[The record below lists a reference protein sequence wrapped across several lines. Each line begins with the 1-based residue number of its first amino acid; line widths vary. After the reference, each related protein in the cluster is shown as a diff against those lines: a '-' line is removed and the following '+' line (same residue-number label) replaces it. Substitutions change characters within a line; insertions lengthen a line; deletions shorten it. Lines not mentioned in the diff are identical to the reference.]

1 MSPAQRR
8 REAHAYRRSASKF
21 VTVIMSIGLAF
32 SVAGAVG
39 AWRGYAT
46 RSWPT
51 TQAVLMTNNLEQG
64 TQTRRVP
71 ATEKQRGGVE
81 EKIATETLTLAYRYT
96 VDGTTFEGQKL
107 EPWDFGLPAKAKA
120 HAVAVLTPGT
130 THPVAYDARDPRRSY
145 LLPGPS
151 TTALTLL
158 TLGLV
163 LMAVGLIAGRVIRR
177 A

>member
-1 MSPAQRR
+1 MS
-8 REAHAYRRSASKF
+8 
-21 VTVIMSIGLAF
+21 VGLAC

-39 AWRGYAT
+39 AWQGYVT

-51 TQAVLMTNNLEQG
+51 TQAVLLTNKLEHG
-64 TQTRRVP
+64 IETRRVP
-71 ATEKQRGGVE
+71 MTDKQRGGVE
-81 EKIATETLTLAYRYT
+81 ETIATETLTLAYRYT

-107 EPWDFGLPAKAKA
+107 EPWDFGLPAKARA
-120 HAVAVLTPGT
+120 IAALAPGAT
-130 THPVAYDARDPRRSY
+130 LSVAYDTRDPRRSY

-163 LMAVGLIAGRVIRR
+163 LMMVGFIAGRVIRR

>member
-1 MSPAQRR
+1 MRPAPGRR
-8 REAHAYRRSASKF
+8 RKPCS
-21 VTVIMSIGLAF
+21 L
-32 SVAGAVG
+32 
-39 AWRGYAT
+39 
-46 RSWPT
+46 
-51 TQAVLMTNNLEQG
+51 TNNLEHG
-64 TQTRRVP
+64 NETRRLP
-71 ATEKQRGGVE
+71 INDKQRGGVE
-81 EKIATETLTLAYRYT
+81 ETIATETLTLAYRYT

-120 HAVAVLTPGT
+120 RAMAALAPGA
-130 THPVAYDARDPRRSY
+130 THPVAYDTRDPRRSY

-163 LMAVGLIAGRVIRR
+163 LMAVGFIAGRVIRR